1 VSSASDAGKAPGSA
15 EEAKRSIGS
24 LATLRNQGLLVAIDG
39 DAGQF
44 RIERHFLISLMERR
58 IARIKFDE
66 IWYLSKYPDVREAV
80 KKGAVPSG
88 HEHYLRA
95 GYYEHRMPS
104 AILVNEGWYLQ
115 AYPDVA
121 DAVKRGVYRSG
132 QAHFEIAG
140 FREGRI
146 PYANFQ
152 L

>member
-1 VSSASDAGKAPGSA
+1 MLGSF
-15 EEAKRSIGS
+15 
-24 LATLRNQGLLVAIDG
+24 ATLKNQGVLAPIDG
-39 DAGQF
+39 DSGHF
-44 RIERHFLISLMERR
+44 RIERHFLIALMANR
-58 IARIKFDE
+58 IAQIKFDE

-80 KKGAVPSG
+80 KGGTLPSG
-88 HEHYLRA
+88 HEHYIRS

-121 DAVKRGVYRSG
+121 DAVQRGIYRSG

-146 PYANFQ
+146 PYANFR